1 MALRARLRTL
11 RRQLAAEQT
20 DAGYRAAALLPL
32 ERLPEAQVFA
42 LYHPSGS
49 EIDPTPLRAR
59 LPSGGVVLP
68 GAQSRTGPLI
78 FRRHTSGDALA
89 PDAIGIPAP
98 GPDAELATPDILFT
112 PLLAFDR
119 QGGRLGQG
127 GGHYDRT
134 IANLRRMKRVF
145 VIGLAYA
152 GQALPEI
159 PRELH
164 DERLDAILTETEY
177 LEFAKDV

>member
-1 MALRARLRTL
+1 MALRARLRSL
-11 RRQLAAEQT
+11 RRQLAAEQP
-20 DAGYRAAALLPL
+20 DAAYRAAALLPID
-32 ERLPEAQVFA
+32 RLPAGEVFA
-42 LYHPSGS
+42 LYHPAGS
-49 EIDPTPLRAR
+49 ELDPTPLRAR
-59 LPSGGVVLP
+59 LPSGGIVLP
-68 GAQSRTGPLI
+68 VAQSRTGPLI
-78 FRRHTSGDALA
+78 FRRHTSGDALV

-98 GPDAELATPDILFT
+98 GPDAELANPDIVFA

-134 IANLRRMKRVF
+134 IANLRRMKPIF

-159 PRELH
+159 PSEPH

-177 LEFAKDV
+177 LEFGKGL